1 MSGMGPDDIPIFA
14 MLKSRMGYL
23 TQRQKVIAQNVAN
36 GDTPDYVPRDL
47 KAYSFK
53 ATLDQQ
59 TADRPYRGGPVSATA
74 TTGVQMMATSASHMA
89 PVKPAG
95 IWRAPEGADTETTLD
110 GNAVTLEDQMIKLTD
125 ARMNYEAA
133 VGFYQKSMQLLK
145 TSTRRAGG

>member
-1 MSGMGPDDIPIFA
+1 MSDMGPDDIPIFA

-23 TQRQKVIAQNVAN
+23 SQRQKVIAQNVAN

-47 KAYSFK
+47 KPYSFK
-53 ATLDQQ
+53 ASLDQH
-59 TADRPYRGGPVSATA
+59 APGRPYRGGPVSTTA
-74 TTGVQMMATSASHMA
+74 TTGVQMMATSATHIA

-110 GNAVTLEDQMIKLTD
+110 GNAVTLEDQMIKMAD
-125 ARMNYEAA
+125 SRMNYEAA

-145 TSTRRAGG
+145 TSTRRPGG